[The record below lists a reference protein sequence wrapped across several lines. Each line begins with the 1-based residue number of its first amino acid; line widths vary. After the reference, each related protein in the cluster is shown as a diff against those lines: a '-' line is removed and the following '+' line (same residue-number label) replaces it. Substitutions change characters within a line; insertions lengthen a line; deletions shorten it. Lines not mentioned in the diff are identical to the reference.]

1 MSKQA
6 NPDHPIMDVIAKRW
20 SPYGFSSK
28 PVSLEDL
35 RSIFEAARW
44 SASSFNEQPWR
55 YILATDRES
64 AIYRQVLSCLA
75 EPNQN
80 WAKQAPVLAL
90 GVMKTAF
97 TRNDKPN
104 RVALHD
110 LGQASATLTLEAL
123 ARGIYVHQMAGIL
136 PEKAQDTFG
145 VPDGYEVATALAL
158 GYPAQP
164 NEMEEELR
172 ARDEAPR
179 SRHPLREF
187 VFGMEWEAPAFK
199 NETA

>member
-6 NPDHPIMDVIAKRW
+6 NPDHPILDVIAKRW
-20 SPYGFSSK
+20 SPYGFSDK
-28 PVSLEDL
+28 PVSLDDL

-55 YILATDRES
+55 YVLATDRES
-64 AIYRQVLSCLA
+64 TVYREILSCLA
-75 EPNQN
+75 EPNQV
-80 WAKQAPVLAL
+80 WAKHAPVLAL
-90 GVMKTAF
+90 GVVKTTF

-136 PEKAQDTFG
+136 PEKAKETFG
-145 VPDGYEVATALAL
+145 VPEGYEVATALAI
-158 GYPAQP
+158 GYAAKPG
-164 NEMEEELR
+164 EMVESLR

-179 SRHPLREF
+179 SRRPLSEF
-187 VFGMEWEAPAFK
+187 VFGMEWETPAFQNK
-199 NETA
+199 KS